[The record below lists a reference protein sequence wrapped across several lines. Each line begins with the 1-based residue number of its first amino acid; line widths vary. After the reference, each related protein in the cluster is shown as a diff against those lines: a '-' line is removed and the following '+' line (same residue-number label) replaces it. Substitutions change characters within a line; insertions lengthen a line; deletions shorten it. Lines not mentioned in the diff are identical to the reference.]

1 MKRVFLLLTLAF
13 VALSCEQ
20 VDDFVDDRGHGLV
33 YIEGEQ
39 KAIFPDKGDT
49 KNYKF
54 TAEMDWRAEVSADWV
69 EVKPSSGKAGEN
81 KIQIKVEKNKTD
93 KKRTGYVDIFLSN
106 DDTYRI
112 ELEQLAADGGDGDG
126 ENDDIY
132 YDSSEIPTNEIW
144 YLSTDGQVVEPE
156 KSGVEFFGAEII
168 SNTYT
173 DGKGV
178 ILFDGEVSK
187 IGESAFYS
195 YFSPRETLIGVFM
208 PSSIKEVGFGAF
220 YMCEN
225 LQYVELSDGLTTI
238 GDQAFSETNIE
249 NITIP
254 ESVVTVGSNPFD
266 TCLNLK
272 EFKGKYA
279 ADSGRCLIV
288 DGVLK
293 SFAIGCGLTSYTTPA
308 EAKTIGLYSFTG
320 CQLTDIIVAPGTE
333 KLEFR
338 TFAFSESLSSI
349 TIPDSVINFS
359 HAILSGCLNLK
370 EINCFYSSEDKRCLT
385 VNGVCIA
392 FAGAGITEY
401 TIPEYVGC
409 LGQELFAGCRGLTY
423 VVLPSTIAEIGFAA
437 FYNCTNL
444 KEVYSMS
451 KVPPVMRVDGSG
463 GYEFDGNAPD
473 RVIYV
478 PKESVVAYKEADRWY
493 DYADS
498 IVGYDNQLA
507 APELTIEDITDS
519 SFTVAWQQVENA
531 DYYLV
536 DDGSK
541 KHEVYDN
548 HFTVENISSG
558 KYTIKVKSMAALGS
572 PYVSSSFAQVEHV
585 FGSLS
590 DDQRQCL

>member
-1 MKRVFLLLTLAF
+1 
-13 VALSCEQ
+13 
-20 VDDFVDDRGHGLV
+20 
-33 YIEGEQ
+33 
-39 KAIFPDKGDT
+39 
-49 KNYKF
+49 
-54 TAEMDWRAEVSADWV
+54 
-69 EVKPSSGKAGEN
+69 
-81 KIQIKVEKNKTD
+81 
-93 KKRTGYVDIFLSN
+93 
-106 DDTYRI
+106 
-112 ELEQLAADGGDGDG
+112 
-126 ENDDIY
+126 
-132 YDSSEIPTNEIW
+132 
-144 YLSTDGQVVEPE
+144 
-156 KSGVEFFGAEII
+156 
-168 SNTYT
+168 
-173 DGKGV
+173 
-178 ILFDGEVSK
+178 
-187 IGESAFYS
+187 
-195 YFSPRETLIGVFM
+195 M

-338 TFAFSESLSSI
+338 AFAFSESLSSI

-590 DDQRQCL
+590 DEQRQWLGSWEVKTSQVLQSSVVSVDGMDSLKLSVEEGEFVTTITIEPYTEYDWNAVLIYGLCASDSAIYPDNSAQVPALGRITSDNKLELYSGYTVDVNNGASCSWYGIADTEQYGIFNVGGEYAAYTLELNEGGDSAYTSSRYVGKLNDEAGSPFETISFIFMKYPGALFENPPMKYLAGDMTLTRVN